1 MFSCFSS
8 EERRQKR
15 TNRSGDSKLFVMT
28 KVLFDGDSH
37 RPPPGPIAVEMLR
50 QKCPELSEA
59 EAEGLLRENANDM
72 DLAVL
77 AVRRA
82 QRHTST
88 LGAR

>member
-1 MFSCFSS
+1 MHQTQKLVAMGIRTVDPRIS
-8 EERRQKR
+8 ED
-15 TNRSGDSKLFVMT
+15 SGLETLKLAALQLGV
-28 KVLFDGDSH
+28 
-37 RPPPGPIAVEMLR
+37 
-50 QKCPELSEA
+50 SEA